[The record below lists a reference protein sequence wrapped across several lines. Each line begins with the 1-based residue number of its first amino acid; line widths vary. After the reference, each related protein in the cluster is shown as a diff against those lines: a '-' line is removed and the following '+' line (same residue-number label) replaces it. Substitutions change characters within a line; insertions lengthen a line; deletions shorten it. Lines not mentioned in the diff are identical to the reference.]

1 MVLDVAPGRLIDQ
14 LGQSLGLTDEDLSAA
29 LNVSQRTLERWRVG
43 EHYPQREARRR
54 LAALTA
60 VLRHLFDTF
69 QTAEAAR
76 GWLSDSNRYLGG
88 LTPREVIRVGRF
100 DRIEAALTALD
111 SGIFI

>member
-60 VLRHLFDTF
+60 VLRHLSDGGGRTRLAFRLKPVLWRPHPARSDT
-69 QTAEAAR
+69 R
-76 GWLSDSNRYLGG
+76 GAVRSH
-88 LTPREVIRVGRF
+88 
-100 DRIEAALTALD
+100 
-111 SGIFI
+111 